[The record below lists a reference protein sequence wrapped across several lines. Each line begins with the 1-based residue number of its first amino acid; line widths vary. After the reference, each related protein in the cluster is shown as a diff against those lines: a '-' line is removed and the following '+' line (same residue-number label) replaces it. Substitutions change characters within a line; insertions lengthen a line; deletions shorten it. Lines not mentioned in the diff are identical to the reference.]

1 MELTAPGPSG
11 LDMLRGAP
19 MMIRDPL
26 GFLGQQW
33 RKHGDV
39 VQFPVPSPPSYLV
52 NHPDAVDRVLRGNHK
67 NYGKDTLQYRRLSL
81 LTGFGLLTADT
92 DLWRTQRP
100 VVQPA
105 FGADLAPAVDK
116 ATHAACSRIDWPD
129 GVRDVD
135 ADILRITLEVVGEVL
150 FGADLTGS
158 AADLAEATLSGLEVV
173 VKKSSPLSAPL
184 WLPTPNNRQL
194 ATAKARLDQAVRELT
209 ARPAPDGTLLR
220 LLQDGADPQ
229 TVRDQVVTFLV
240 AGHETVASALTW
252 SLYLLAQYPTD
263 ATSVDVFNEALRLY
277 PPAWLITRQSLGPDE
292 LAGVEIPEGAL
303 IITSPYWLH
312 RHPAAWDETEEFRPG
327 RTLPR
332 TGYVPFGAGPRLCI
346 GRGMSLVE
354 GPIILDH
361 LRERYTFKTVRAVRM
376 KPEVTLRPVG
386 GMPLRVTRVA
396 H

>member
-1 MELTAPGPSG
+1 VELTATGPSG

-19 MMIRDPL
+19 SMIRDPL

-33 RKHGDV
+33 HKHGDV
-39 VQFPVPSPPSYLV
+39 VQFPIPNPPTYLV

-67 NYGKDTLQYRRLSL
+67 NYGKDTLQYRRLSM

-105 FGADLAPAVDK
+105 FGADLAPAVEK
-116 ATHAACSRIDWPD
+116 ATHAACARIDWPD

-150 FGADLTGS
+150 FGADLTGD

-184 WLPTPNNRQL
+184 WMPTPNNRQL
-194 ATAKARLDQAVRELT
+194 ARAKARLDRAVRELT
-209 ARPAPDGTLLR
+209 ARPAREGTLLR
-220 LLQDGADPQ
+220 LLQDGADQQ

-240 AGHETVASALTW
+240 AGHETVASGLAW
-252 SLYLLAQYPTD
+252 SLYLLAQHPTD
-263 ATSVDVFNEALRLY
+263 ASSADVFDEALRLY
-277 PPAWLITRQSLGPDE
+277 PPAWLITRQALGSDE
-292 LAGVEIPEGAL
+292 VVGVEIPAGAL
-303 IITSPYWLH
+303 IIMSPYWLH
-312 RHPAAWDETEEFRPG
+312 RHPATWNDPEQFRPG

-332 TGYVPFGAGPRLCI
+332 TGYTPFGAGPRLCI

-354 GPIILDH
+354 APIILDH
-361 LRERYTFKTVRAVRM
+361 LRERYTFDTVREVAM
-376 KPEVTLRPVG
+376 KPEVTIRPVG
-386 GMPLRVTRVA
+386 GMPLRVTA
-396 H
+396 

>member
-11 LDMLRGAP
+11 LDMLRGVPA
-19 MMIRDPL
+19 MIGDPL
-26 GFLGQQW
+26 GFLGTQW
-33 RKHGDV
+33 RRHGDI
-39 VQFPVPSPPSYLV
+39 VQFPIPNPPTYFV
-52 NHPDAVDRVLRGNHK
+52 NEPGAVDRVLRANHK

-105 FGADLAPAVDK
+105 FGADLAPAVEK
-116 ATHAACSRIDWPD
+116 ATQAACSRIDWPD

-135 ADILRITLEVVGEVL
+135 ADVLRITLEVVGEVL
-150 FGADLTGS
+150 FGADLTGT

-184 WLPTPNNRQL
+184 WMPTPNNRQL
-194 ATAKARLDQAVRELT
+194 ATARARLDRAVRGLT
-209 ARPAPDGTLLR
+209 ATPAPEGTLLR
-220 LLQDGADPQ
+220 LLQTGADPQ

-252 SLYLLAQYPTD
+252 SLYLLAQHPTN
-263 ATSVDVFNEALRLY
+263 ATSADVFDEALRLY
-277 PPAWLITRQSLGPDE
+277 PPAWLITRQALGPDE
-292 LAGVEIPEGAL
+292 LAGTEIPQQAL

-312 RHPAAWDETEEFRPG
+312 RHPEAYEQPEVFRPG
-327 RTLPR
+327 RPIPR

-361 LRERYTFKTVRAVRM
+361 LRERYRFEVVRDVRM

-386 GMPLRVTRVA
+386 GMPLRFSRL
-396 H
+396 

>member
-1 MELTAPGPSG
+1 
-11 LDMLRGAP
+11 MLRGAP
-19 MMIRDPL
+19 SMIRDPL
-26 GFLGQQW
+26 GFLGSQW

-39 VQFPVPSPPSYLV
+39 VQFPIPSPPTYLV

-67 NYGKDTLQYRRLSL
+67 NYGKDTLQYRRLSM

-150 FGADLTGS
+150 FGADLTGT

-184 WLPTPNNRQL
+184 WMPTPNNRQL
-194 ATAKARLDQAVRELT
+194 AAAKARLDRAVRELT
-209 ARPAPDGTLLR
+209 AAPAPEGTLLR
-220 LLQDGADPQ
+220 LLQDGTDPQ

-252 SLYLLAQYPTD
+252 SLYLLAQHPTD
-263 ATSVDVFNEALRLY
+263 ASSADVFDEALRLY
-277 PPAWLITRQSLGPDE
+277 PPAWLITRQALGPDE
-292 LAGVEIPEGAL
+292 LAGAEIPENAL

-312 RHPAAWDETEEFRPG
+312 RHPATHDEPDAFQPG
-327 RTLPR
+327 RPIPR

-361 LRERYTFKTVRAVRM
+361 LRERYRFGVVRQVRM

-386 GMPLRVTRVA
+386 GMPLHVSRS
-396 H
+396 

>member
-19 MMIRDPL
+19 SMIRDPL

-33 RKHGDV
+33 RAHGDV
-39 VQFPVPSPPSYLV
+39 AQFPIPNPPTYLV
-52 NHPDAVDRVLRGNHK
+52 NHPDAVDRVLRANHK

-105 FGADLAPAVDK
+105 FGADLAPAVEK
-116 ATHAACSRIDWPD
+116 ATHAACARIDWAD

-150 FGADLTGS
+150 FGADLTGD

-184 WLPTPNNRQL
+184 WMPTPNNRQL
-194 ATAKARLDQAVRELT
+194 AAAKARLDRAVRELT
-209 ARPAPDGTLLR
+209 AAPAPEGTLLR
-220 LLQDGADPQ
+220 LLQEGANPQ

-240 AGHETVASALTW
+240 AGHETVASGLAW
-252 SLYLLAQYPTD
+252 SLYLLAQHPTD
-263 ATSVDVFNEALRLY
+263 ASSADVFDEALRLY

-292 LAGVEIPEGAL
+292 LGGIEVPANAL
-303 IITSPYWLH
+303 IIMSPYWLH
-312 RHPAAWDETEEFRPG
+312 RHPAAWDDAEQFRPG
-327 RTLPR
+327 RPVPR

-354 GPIILDH
+354 APIILDH
-361 LRERYTFKTVRAVRM
+361 LRERYRFGIVREVRM
-376 KPEVTLRPVG
+376 KPEVTIRPVG
-386 GMPLRVTRVA
+386 GMPLRVSRL
-396 H
+396 

>member
-19 MMIRDPL
+19 SMIRDPL

-33 RKHGDV
+33 RRHGDV
-39 VQFPVPSPPSYLV
+39 AQFPIPNPPTYFV

-92 DLWRTQRP
+92 DLWRTQRS

-105 FGADLAPAVDK
+105 FGADLAPAVEK
-116 ATHAACSRIDWPD
+116 ATHAACARIDWAD

-150 FGADLTGS
+150 FGADLTGD

-184 WLPTPNNRQL
+184 WMPTPNNRQL
-194 ATAKARLDQAVRELT
+194 AAAKARLDRAVRELT
-209 ARPAPDGTLLR
+209 AAPAPEGTLLR
-220 LLQDGADPQ
+220 LLQEGANPQ

-240 AGHETVASALTW
+240 AGHETVASGLAW
-252 SLYLLAQYPTD
+252 SLYLLAQHPTE
-263 ATSVDVFNEALRLY
+263 ASSADVFDEALRLY
-277 PPAWLITRQSLGPDE
+277 PPAWLITRQALGPDDV
-292 LAGVEIPEGAL
+292 AGVEIPTNAL
-303 IITSPYWLH
+303 IIMSPYWLH
-312 RHPAAWDETEEFRPG
+312 RHPAAWDVPDEFRPG
-327 RTLPR
+327 RPIPR

-354 GPIILDH
+354 APIILDH
-361 LRERYTFKTVRAVRM
+361 LRERYTFGIVREVRM
-376 KPEVTLRPVG
+376 KPEVTIRPVG
-386 GMPLRVTRVA
+386 GMPLRVSRL
-396 H
+396 

>member
-19 MMIRDPL
+19 WMIRDPL

-33 RKHGDV
+33 QRHGDV
-39 VQFPVPSPPSYLV
+39 VQFPIPNPPTYLV

-105 FGADLAPAVDK
+105 FGADLAPAVEK
-116 ATHAACSRIDWPD
+116 ATHAACARIDWAD

-150 FGADLTGS
+150 FGADLTGD

-184 WLPTPNNRQL
+184 WMPTPNNRQL
-194 ATAKARLDQAVRELT
+194 AAAKARLDRAVRELT
-209 ARPAPDGTLLR
+209 AAPAPEGTLLR
-220 LLQDGADPQ
+220 LLQEGADPQ

-240 AGHETVASALTW
+240 AGHETVASGLAW
-252 SLYLLAQYPTD
+252 SLYLLAQHPTD
-263 ATSVDVFNEALRLY
+263 ASSADVFDEALRLY
-277 PPAWLITRQSLGPDE
+277 PPAWLITRQALGPDDV
-292 LAGVEIPEGAL
+292 AGVEIPANAL
-303 IITSPYWLH
+303 IIMSPYWLH
-312 RHPAAWDETEEFRPG
+312 RHPAAWDVPDEFRPG
-327 RTLPR
+327 RPIPR

-354 GPIILDH
+354 APIILDH
-361 LRERYTFKTVRAVRM
+361 LRERYRFGIVREVRM
-376 KPEVTLRPVG
+376 KPEVTIRPVG
-386 GMPLRVTRVA
+386 GMPLRVSRL
-396 H
+396 

>member
-1 MELTAPGPSG
+1 VELTAPGPSG

-19 MMIRDPL
+19 SMIRDPL

-33 RKHGDV
+33 RRHGDV
-39 VQFPVPSPPSYLV
+39 VQFPIPNPPTYLV

-105 FGADLAPAVDK
+105 FGADLVPQVEK
-116 ATHAACSRIDWPD
+116 ATHAACARIDWPE

-150 FGADLTGS
+150 FGADLTGD

-184 WLPTPNNRQL
+184 WMPTPNNRQL
-194 ATAKARLDQAVRELT
+194 AIAKARLDRAVRELT
-209 ARPAPDGTLLR
+209 AQPAPDGTLLR

-252 SLYLLAQYPTD
+252 SLYLLAQHPTD
-263 ATSVDVFNEALRLY
+263 ASSARCS
-277 PPAWLITRQSLGPDE
+277 TRRCGC
-292 LAGVEIPEGAL
+292 
-303 IITSPYWLH
+303 T
-312 RHPAAWDETEEFRPG
+312 RR
-327 RTLPR
+327 
-332 TGYVPFGAGPRLCI
+332 
-346 GRGMSLVE
+346 RG
-354 GPIILDH
+354 
-361 LRERYTFKTVRAVRM
+361 
-376 KPEVTLRPVG
+376 
-386 GMPLRVTRVA
+386 
-396 H
+396 

>member
-19 MMIRDPL
+19 SMIRDPL
-26 GFLGQQW
+26 GFLGTQW
-33 RKHGDV
+33 RRHGDV
-39 VQFPVPSPPSYLV
+39 VQFPIPNPPTYLV
-52 NHPDAVDRVLRGNHK
+52 NHPDAVDRVLRANHK

-105 FGADLAPAVDK
+105 FGADLVPMVEK
-116 ATHAACSRIDWPD
+116 ATHAACARIEWPE

-150 FGADLTGS
+150 FGADLTGD

-173 VKKSSPLSAPL
+173 VKKSSPLSAPM
-184 WLPTPNNRQL
+184 WMPTPNNRQL
-194 ATAKARLDQAVRELT
+194 ATAKARLDRAVRELT
-209 ARPAPDGTLLR
+209 ATPAPEGTLLR
-220 LLQDGADPQ
+220 LLQDGADPR

-240 AGHETVASALTW
+240 AGHETVASGLAW
-252 SLYLLAQYPTD
+252 SLYLLAQHPTD
-263 ATSVDVFNEALRLY
+263 ASSAEVFDEALRLY
-277 PPAWLITRQSLGPDE
+277 PPAWLITRQALGPDE
-292 LAGVEIPEGAL
+292 FGGIGVPEGAL

-312 RHPAAWDETEEFRPG
+312 RHPATWDDPEEFQPG
-327 RTLPR
+327 RSLPR

-354 GPIILDH
+354 APIILDH
-361 LRERYTFKTVRAVRM
+361 LRQRYSFEVVREVRM
-376 KPEVTLRPVG
+376 KPEVTIRPVG
-386 GMPLRVTRVA
+386 GMPLRVSRL
-396 H
+396 

>member
-19 MMIRDPL
+19 SMIRDPL
-26 GFLGQQW
+26 GFLGTQW
-33 RKHGDV
+33 RRHGDV
-39 VQFPVPSPPSYLV
+39 VQFPIPNPPTYLV
-52 NHPDAVDRVLRGNHK
+52 NHPDAVDRVLRANHK

-105 FGADLAPAVDK
+105 FGADLAPAVEK
-116 ATHAACSRIDWPD
+116 ATHAACARIEWPE

-150 FGADLTGS
+150 FGADLTGD

-173 VKKSSPLSAPL
+173 VKKSSPLSAPM
-184 WLPTPNNRQL
+184 WMPTPNNRQL
-194 ATAKARLDQAVRELT
+194 ATAKARLDRAVRELT
-209 ARPAPDGTLLR
+209 ATPAPEGTLLR
-220 LLQDGADPQ
+220 LLQDGADPR

-240 AGHETVASALTW
+240 AGHETVASGLAW
-252 SLYLLAQYPTD
+252 SLYLLAQHPTD
-263 ATSVDVFNEALRLY
+263 ASSAEVFDEALRLY
-277 PPAWLITRQSLGPDE
+277 PPAWLITRQALGPDE
-292 LAGVEIPEGAL
+292 FGGIGVPEGAL

-312 RHPAAWDETEEFRPG
+312 RHPATWDDPEEFQPG
-327 RTLPR
+327 RSLPR

-354 GPIILDH
+354 APIILDH
-361 LRERYTFKTVRAVRM
+361 LRQRYRFEVVREVRM
-376 KPEVTLRPVG
+376 KPEVTIRPVG
-386 GMPLRVTRVA
+386 GMPLRVSRL
-396 H
+396 

>member
-19 MMIRDPL
+19 SMIRDPL
-26 GFLGQQW
+26 GFLGTQW
-33 RKHGDV
+33 RRHGDV
-39 VQFPVPSPPSYLV
+39 VQFPIPNPPTYLV
-52 NHPDAVDRVLRGNHK
+52 NHPDAVDRVLRANHK

-105 FGADLAPAVDK
+105 FGADLVPMVEK
-116 ATHAACSRIDWPD
+116 ASHAACARIEWPE

-150 FGADLTGS
+150 FGADLTGD

-173 VKKSSPLSAPL
+173 VKKSSPLSAPM
-184 WLPTPNNRQL
+184 WMPTPNNRQL
-194 ATAKARLDQAVRELT
+194 ATAKARLDRAVRELT
-209 ARPAPDGTLLR
+209 ATPAPEGTLLR
-220 LLQDGADPQ
+220 LLQDGADPR

-240 AGHETVASALTW
+240 AGHETVASGLAW
-252 SLYLLAQYPTD
+252 SLYLLAQHPTD
-263 ATSVDVFNEALRLY
+263 ASSAEVFDEALRLY
-277 PPAWLITRQSLGPDE
+277 PPAWLITRQALGPDE
-292 LAGVEIPEGAL
+292 FGGIGVPEGAL

-312 RHPAAWDETEEFRPG
+312 RHPATWDDPEEFQPG
-327 RTLPR
+327 RSLPR

-354 GPIILDH
+354 APIILDH
-361 LRERYTFKTVRAVRM
+361 LRQRYRFEVVREVRM
-376 KPEVTLRPVG
+376 KPEVTIRPVG
-386 GMPLRVTRVA
+386 GMPLRVSRL
-396 H
+396 

>member
-1 MELTAPGPSG
+1 MDLTAPGPSG
-11 LDMLRGAP
+11 ADMMRGAP
-19 MMIRDPL
+19 TMIRNPL
-26 GFLGQQW
+26 GFLHQSW
-33 RKHGDV
+33 LRHGDV
-39 VQFPVPSPPSYLV
+39 VQFPIPNPPTYLV
-52 NHPDAVDRVLRGNHK
+52 NHPDAVDRVLRANHK
-67 NYGKDTLQYRRLSL
+67 NYGKDTLQYRRLSM

-92 DLWRTQRP
+92 DLWRRQRP

-135 ADILRITLEVVGEVL
+135 ADILRVTLEVVGEVL

-173 VKKSSPLSAPL
+173 VKKSSPISAPM
-184 WLPTPNNRQL
+184 WMPTPNNRQL
-194 ATAKARLDQAVRELT
+194 ATAKARLDRAVRELT
-209 ARPAPDGTLLR
+209 AQPAPEGTLLR

-252 SLYLLAQYPTD
+252 SLYLLAKHPTD
-263 ATSVDVFNEALRLY
+263 ASSADVFNEALRLY
-277 PPAWLITRQSLGPDE
+277 PPAWLITRQALGPDQ
-292 LAGVEIPEGAL
+292 LAGADIPAGAL
-303 IITSPYWLH
+303 IIMSPYLLH
-312 RHPAAWDETEEFRPG
+312 RHRAAWDDAQQFRPG
-327 RTLPR
+327 RKIPR

-361 LRERYTFKTVRAVRM
+361 LRGRYTFEATSKARM

-386 GMPLRVTRVA
+386 GMPLTIRRR
-396 H
+396 

>member
-19 MMIRDPL
+19 SMIRDPL

-33 RKHGDV
+33 HRHGDV
-39 VQFPVPSPPSYLV
+39 AQFPIPNPPTYLV

-105 FGADLAPAVDK
+105 FGADLAPAVEK
-116 ATHAACSRIDWPD
+116 ATHAACARIDWRD

-150 FGADLTGS
+150 FGADLTGD

-184 WLPTPNNRQL
+184 WMPTPNNRQL
-194 ATAKARLDQAVRELT
+194 AAAKARLDRAVRELT
-209 ARPAPDGTLLR
+209 ATPAPEGTLLR
-220 LLQDGADPQ
+220 LLQEGADPQ
-229 TVRDQVVTFLV
+229 TVRDQVATFLV
-240 AGHETVASALTW
+240 AGHETVASGLAW
-252 SLYLLAQYPTD
+252 SLYLLAQHPTD
-263 ATSVDVFNEALRLY
+263 ASSADVFDEALRLY
-277 PPAWLITRQSLGPDE
+277 PPAWLITRQALGPDE
-292 LAGVEIPEGAL
+292 VGGIEVPANAL
-303 IITSPYWLH
+303 IIISPYWLH
-312 RHPAAWDETEEFRPG
+312 RHPAAWDDAERFRPG
-327 RTLPR
+327 RTIPR

-354 GPIILDH
+354 APIILDH
-361 LRERYTFKTVRAVRM
+361 LRERYTFSTVRDVRM
-376 KPEVTLRPVG
+376 KPEVTIRPVG
-386 GMPLRVTRVA
+386 GMPLRVRA
-396 H
+396 

>member
-19 MMIRDPL
+19 SMIRDPL
-26 GFLGQQW
+26 GFLGTQW
-33 RKHGDV
+33 RRHGDV
-39 VQFPVPSPPSYLV
+39 VQFPIPNPPTYLV
-52 NHPDAVDRVLRGNHK
+52 NHPDAVDRVLRANHK

-105 FGADLAPAVDK
+105 FGADLVPMVEK
-116 ATHAACSRIDWPD
+116 ATHAACARIEWPE

-150 FGADLTGS
+150 FGADLTGD

-173 VKKSSPLSAPL
+173 VKKSSPLSAPM
-184 WLPTPNNRQL
+184 WMPTPNNRQL
-194 ATAKARLDQAVRELT
+194 ATAKARLDRAVRELT
-209 ARPAPDGTLLR
+209 ATPAPEGTLLR
-220 LLQDGADPQ
+220 LLQDGADPR

-240 AGHETVASALTW
+240 AGHETVASGLAW
-252 SLYLLAQYPTD
+252 SLYLLAQHPTD
-263 ATSVDVFNEALRLY
+263 ASSAEVFDEALRLY
-277 PPAWLITRQSLGPDE
+277 PPAWLITRQALGPDE
-292 LAGVEIPEGAL
+292 FGGIGVPEGAL

-312 RHPAAWDETEEFRPG
+312 RHPATWDDQEEFQPG
-327 RTLPR
+327 RSPPR

-354 GPIILDH
+354 APIILDH
-361 LRERYTFKTVRAVRM
+361 LRQRYRFEVVREVRM
-376 KPEVTLRPVG
+376 KPEVTIRPVG
-386 GMPLRVTRVA
+386 GMPLRVSRL
-396 H
+396 